1 MKIINA
7 KYKDISAINHVVYS
21 TINKVY
27 PAYYSAGIIEF
38 FLNIHSIENIEKD
51 VISGSTYL
59 MIIGKKIIGTF
70 TIKENEFS
78 RFFILPDYRGR
89 GYGSIALTYIENIIF
104 SDYSEIKI
112 IASKPGYPVYLKR
125 GYVVY
130 KYVEERIVNDDIEG
144 YHIMIKNKTQ

>member
-1 MKIINA
+1 
-7 KYKDISAINHVVYS
+7 
-21 TINKVY
+21 
-27 PAYYSAGIIEF
+27 
-38 FLNIHSIENIEKD
+38 
-51 VISGSTYL
+51 

>member
-1 MKIINA
+1 MKIIDA
-7 KYKDISAINHVVYS
+7 KYKDISAINHVVHS

-38 FLNIHSIENIEKD
+38 FLNIHAIENIEKD